1 MKMSAHIHEVVFF
14 LNGFDVGW
22 DDIKEMQG

>member
-14 LNGFDVGW
+14 LNVFDLGW
-22 DDIKEMQG
+22 VDIKEMED